1 MRPGTKLAVLLA
13 SGALVWGLI
22 AMALCWREKPQKKAV
37 RVAQTALYASVD
49 NPESVKVVAVSE
61 PDSVFGRC
69 YIDDE
74 EKMAI
79 AVSMMKVNERVMS
92 QTDGLRDLDFE
103 DSSVTD
109 LVSRQMSAMGALR
122 SLAGFVDPDE
132 PRKPFSGWKVKI
144 EYEAVSEGGS
154 PYRSEYWFILDRDAQ
169 CVVNS
174 FEIPLL

>member
-1 MRPGTKLAVLLA
+1 MRPGTKLAIMLA
-13 SGALVWGLI
+13 SGALVWGII
-22 AMALCWREKPQKKAV
+22 AMAVCWREKPQKRAV
-37 RVAQTALYASVD
+37 RVAQTALHASVD
-49 NPESVKVVAVSE
+49 NPESVKVIAVSE

-92 QTDGLRDLDFE
+92 QTDNLGSMDFDNPALRE
-103 DSSVTD
+103 
-109 LVSRQMSAMGALR
+109 LVERQMSSMSAMR
-122 SLAGFVDPDE
+122 SLMSLEGPDA

-144 EYEAVSEGGS
+144 EYEAVSESGT
-154 PYRSEYWFILDRDAQ
+154 PYRSEYWFITDRDAQ
-169 CVVNS
+169 CVVSS

>member
-1 MRPGTKLAVLLA
+1 MLAG
-13 SGALVWGLI
+13 GALVWGLI

-69 YIDDE
+69 YIDDD

-79 AVSMMKVNERVMS
+79 AVSMMKVNEKVMS

>member
-13 SGALVWGLI
+13 SGALVWGLV
-22 AMALCWREKPQKKAV
+22 AMAVCWREKPQKRAV

-49 NPESVKVVAVSE
+49 NPESVKVAAVSE
-61 PDSVFGRC
+61 ADSVFGRC

-79 AVSMMKVNERVMS
+79 AVSMMKVNEKVMS
-92 QTDGLRDLDFE
+92 QTDDLGSMDFGNPALRELLE
-103 DSSVTD
+103 
-109 LVSRQMSAMGALR
+109 RQMSSMSAMR
-122 SLAGFVDPDE
+122 SLMSLEGHDA

-144 EYEAVSEGGS
+144 EYEAVAESGN
-154 PYRSEYWFILDRDAQ
+154 PYRSEYWFILDKDAQ

>member
-22 AMALCWREKPQKKAV
+22 AMAVCWREKPQKRAV

-49 NPESVKVVAVSE
+49 NPESVKVAAV
-61 PDSVFGRC
+61 SVFGRC

-74 EKMAI
+74 EKMTI
-79 AVSMMKVNERVMS
+79 AMSMMKVNERVMS
-92 QTDGLRDLDFE
+92 QTGDLGSMDFGNPALRE
-103 DSSVTD
+103 
-109 LVSRQMSAMGALR
+109 LVERQMSSMSAMR
-122 SLAGFVDPDE
+122 SLMSLEGPDA

-144 EYEAVSEGGS
+144 EYEAVSESGN
-154 PYRSEYWFILDRDAQ
+154 PYRSEYWFILDKDAQ

>member
-1 MRPGTKLAVLLA
+1 MRPGTKLAVMLA
-13 SGALVWGLI
+13 GGALVWGLI

-69 YIDDE
+69 YIDDD

-79 AVSMMKVNERVMS
+79 AVSMMKVNEKVMS

-174 FEIPLL
+174 F

>member
-1 MRPGTKLAVLLA
+1 MRPGTKLAVMLA
-13 SGALVWGLI
+13 GGALVWGLI

-69 YIDDE
+69 YIDDD

-79 AVSMMKVNERVMS
+79 AVSMMKVNEKVMS

>member
-1 MRPGTKLAVLLA
+1 MRPGTKLAIMLA
-13 SGALVWGLI
+13 SGALVWGII
-22 AMALCWREKPQKKAV
+22 AMAMCWREKPQKRAV
-37 RVAQTALYASVD
+37 RVAQTALHASVD
-49 NPESVKVVAVSE
+49 NPESVKVIAVSE

-69 YIDDE
+69 YIDDD

-79 AVSMMKVNERVMS
+79 AMSMMKVNEKVMS
-92 QTDGLRDLDFE
+92 QTDGLRDLDLE

-122 SLAGFVDPDE
+122 SFAGFRLPDA

-144 EYEAVSEGGS
+144 EYEALSEDGS
-154 PYRSEYWFILDRDAQ
+154 PYRSEYWFILDRDAR

>member
-1 MRPGTKLAVLLA
+1 MKPGTKLAVLLIC
-13 SGALVWGLI
+13 GALMWGLI
-22 AMALCWREKPQKKAV
+22 AMALCWHEKPRKRAV

-69 YIDDE
+69 YIDED

-79 AVSMMKVNERVMS
+79 AMSMMMVNEKVMS
-92 QTDGLRDLDFE
+92 QTDGLRNLDFE
-103 DSSVTD
+103 DSSVTE
-109 LVSRQMSAMGALR
+109 LVTRQMSTLSALR
-122 SLAGFVDPDE
+122 SLVGVDSPDA

-144 EYEAVSEGGS
+144 EYEAVSEGGL
-154 PYRSEYWFILDRDAQ
+154 PYRSEFWFILDRDAQ
-169 CVVNS
+169 CVINS

>member
-1 MRPGTKLAVLLA
+1 MRPGTKLAVMLA
-13 SGALVWGLI
+13 GGALVWGLI

-37 RVAQTALYASVD
+37 RVAQNALYASVD

-69 YIDDE
+69 YIDDD

-79 AVSMMKVNERVMS
+79 AVSMMKVNEKVMS

-122 SLAGFVDPDE
+122 SLAGFVDPDA

>member
-1 MRPGTKLAVLLA
+1 MRPGTKLAVMLA
-13 SGALVWGLI
+13 GGALVWGLI

-69 YIDDE
+69 YIDDD

-79 AVSMMKVNERVMS
+79 AVSMMKVNEKVMS

-109 LVSRQMSAMGALR
+109 LVSRQMSPDSWTRTLHASLSAAGKSR
-122 SLAGFVDPDE
+122 SSM
-132 PRKPFSGWKVKI
+132 R
-144 EYEAVSEGGS
+144 
-154 PYRSEYWFILDRDAQ
+154 PYRKAARLTALNTGSYSTATPNVW
-169 CVVNS
+169 
-174 FEIPLL
+174 